1 MTVART
7 TTNICPLRYRG
18 DHTAT
23 RPAMLPELSV
33 IHISHQIVKHGY
45 KPLPSKLPEE
55 HLYQCRDCSAVWLAA
70 SPYVAVEKSKVLGIY
85 ERSLVWKPLH
95 K

>member
-7 TTNICPLRYRG
+7 TTNICQLQFRG

-33 IHISHQIVKHGY
+33 IHISHQIGKHGY

-70 SPYVAVEKSKVLGIY
+70 SPYVAVEKSTEIEFADRFVLV
-85 ERSLVWKPLH
+85 RV
-95 K
+95 